1 MLAYFYYFCDKK
13 KRIHIKLA
21 KSYNTSD
28 KQTITKRI
36 SLTASTILKKLG
48 IRTKYF
54 LYEIENKRNGIQSYI
69 VISVA
74 LNDDREYVKLVVLV
88 PVRNAISFSS
98 SVVASGKLA
107 RYLTTIAFGIF
118 MLTGTS
124 LLSIK
129 AARTKYFLSS
139 SLKSDLDPNRLHS
152 NSLP

>member
-1 MLAYFYYFCDKK
+1 M
-13 KRIHIKLA
+13 
-21 KSYNTSD
+21 
-28 KQTITKRI
+28 
-36 SLTASTILKKLG
+36 